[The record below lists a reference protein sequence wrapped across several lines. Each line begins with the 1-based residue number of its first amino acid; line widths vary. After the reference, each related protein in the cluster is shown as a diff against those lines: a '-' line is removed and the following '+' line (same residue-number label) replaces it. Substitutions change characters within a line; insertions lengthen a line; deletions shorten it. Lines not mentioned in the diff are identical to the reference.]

1 MFLLVGG
8 TKMNIVFLEERKK
21 EGKQHL
27 LNTIY
32 MPSCWECGIHHPIQ
46 SLYQFHYSHF
56 PDEEQG
62 SEAYVISPISNKKKK
77 LLQA

>member
-1 MFLLVGG
+1 MRG

-27 LNTIY
+27 LNTIS
-32 MPSCWECGIHHPIQ
+32 MPSCWECGIPHPIQ

-62 SEAYVISPISNKKKK
+62 SEAYLIFAFSDKEKK

>member
-1 MFLLVGG
+1 MRG
-8 TKMNIVFLEERKK
+8 TKTNTVFLEERKK

-27 LNTIY
+27 LNTTH
-32 MPSCWECGIHHPIQ
+32 MPSFWECGIPHPIQ

-62 SEAYVISPISNKKKK
+62 SEAYLISTFSNKEKK
-77 LLQA
+77 LLKA